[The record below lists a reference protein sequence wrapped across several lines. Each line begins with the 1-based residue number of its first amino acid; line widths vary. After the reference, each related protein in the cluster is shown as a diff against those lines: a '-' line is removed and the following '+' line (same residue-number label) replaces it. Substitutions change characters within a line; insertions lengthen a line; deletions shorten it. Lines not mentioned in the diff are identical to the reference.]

1 MSPCWSHSCRPTS
14 SAPTWRGPRGGVFDE
29 VIPHLIVVDCGARV
43 PCDES
48 TAVMDSAERAIVG
61 GMPIRAQAHEI
72 WLMVGDGRW
81 TLRARFPLGG

>member
-1 MSPCWSHSCRPTS
+1 VDE
-14 SAPTWRGPRGGVFDE
+14 AKRG
-29 VIPHLIVVDCGARV
+29 V
-43 PCDES
+43 PAHVTVLVPFVPPES

-81 TLRARFPLGG
+81 TLRARFALGG